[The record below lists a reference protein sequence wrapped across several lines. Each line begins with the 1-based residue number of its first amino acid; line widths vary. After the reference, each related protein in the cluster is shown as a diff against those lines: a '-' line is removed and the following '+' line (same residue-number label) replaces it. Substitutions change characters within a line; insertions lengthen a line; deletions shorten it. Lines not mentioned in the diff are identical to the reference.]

1 MGVINI
7 EGLGSIQIA
16 GDTPTEK
23 EQQAIVEAMKTM
35 PASNKEIDAKTDSFL
50 SSPSFARIALEVGLG
65 IGGSLV
71 SGGAALPVTLA
82 SLGYIG

>member
-23 EQQAIVEAMKTM
+23 EQQTIIEAMKTM
-35 PASNKEIDAKTDSFL
+35 PASDKEIDAKTDSFL

-71 SGGAALPVTLA
+71 SGGAALPVT
-82 SLGYIG
+82 SSTLGYVS

>member
-16 GDTPTEK
+16 GDKPTEK

-35 PASNKEIDAKTDSFL
+35 PASDKEIDAKTDSFL
-50 SSPSFARIALEVGLG
+50 SSPSFARIAFRSWFGYRW
-65 IGGSLV
+65 IFSFWRSCITSN
-71 SGGAALPVTLA
+71 SG